1 MIEFPE
7 SQGFSYNDNLDEW
20 EKTTFNGKIIIWK
33 VPNSSKWQISFV
45 DEEDYLHP
53 VLKGDQ
59 QQIIDTL
66 KAFERDRKLSEL
78 LNI

>member
-1 MIEFPE
+1 V
-7 SQGFSYNDNLDEW
+7 G
-20 EKTTFNGKIIIWK
+20 IIWK